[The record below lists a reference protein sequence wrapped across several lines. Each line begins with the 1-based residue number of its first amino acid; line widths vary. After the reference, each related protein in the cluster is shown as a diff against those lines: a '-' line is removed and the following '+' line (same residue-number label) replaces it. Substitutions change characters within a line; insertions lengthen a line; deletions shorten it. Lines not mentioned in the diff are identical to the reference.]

1 MSMRYAGDVIIQTK
15 KNSMQQIE
23 KMFDDH
29 HEKEDDMKRTAA
41 SCKQT
46 VN

>member
-15 KNSMQQIE
+15 ENSMSQIE

-29 HEKEDDMKRTAA
+29 REKEDDMKRTAA

-46 VN
+46 AN

>member
-1 MSMRYAGDVIIQTK
+1 MS
-15 KNSMQQIE
+15 QIE

-29 HEKEDDMKRTAA
+29 REKEDDMKRTAT

-46 VN
+46 AN